1 MEYKECT
8 LEELQN
14 MFEKE
19 QNSKKL
25 NKIISAIS
33 DKHKVLFDDN

>member
-1 MEYKECT
+1 MEYKQYT

-19 QNSKKL
+19 QNPEKL
-25 NKIISAIS
+25 NKIMNTIS
-33 DKHKVLFDDN
+33 DKHDM